1 MAAQAAA
8 ILRNKRKRWEF
19 FCNSNVLVSKSIFS
33 SLESEKD
40 HDLVPEIEFITHVGA
55 NHTLANNTVSR
66 ECIYFVQC
74 FILLCLF
81 GEFSQILFFHFMYK
95 CWIFFIFIL
104 WCFVIPVHSYS
115 GIEIIPSMPA
125 CAQAAIQIRNKK
137 EKEARKNIGW
147 SSQIKKIRWVV
158 ELCRLE

>member
-1 MAAQAAA
+1 MR
-8 ILRNKRKRWEF
+8 I

-40 HDLVPEIEFITHVGA
+40 HDLVPEIEFITHGVSNVGA

-81 GEFSQILFFHFMYK
+81 CEFS
-95 CWIFFIFIL
+95 
-104 WCFVIPVHSYS
+104 
-115 GIEIIPSMPA
+115 
-125 CAQAAIQIRNKK
+125 
-137 EKEARKNIGW
+137 
-147 SSQIKKIRWVV
+147 
-158 ELCRLE
+158 